1 MLKRWYRASGRCCDL
16 RPLGYDCR
24 EGCPGP
30 SLDPL
35 GSMAR
40 AATTGCVGTGET
52 GLLADG
58 LAERIAT
65 HVREDGEW
73 MCHGWA
79 HPEEIVLVGCTADD
93 ALRAEASE

>member
-1 MLKRWYRASGRCCDL
+1 MSRKVPRRARGAGS
-16 RPLGYDCR
+16 R
-24 EGCPGP
+24 E
-30 SLDPL
+30 SALEN
-35 GSMAR
+35 AVHR